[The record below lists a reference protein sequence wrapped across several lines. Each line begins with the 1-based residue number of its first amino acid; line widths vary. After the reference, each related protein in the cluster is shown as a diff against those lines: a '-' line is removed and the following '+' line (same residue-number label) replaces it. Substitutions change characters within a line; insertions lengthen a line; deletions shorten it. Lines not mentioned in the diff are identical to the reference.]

1 MKQFSNMYKN
11 DGCHLVVQD
20 ETITQLVKI
29 PFARDVHVI
38 ECLMFGRIS
47 CSLHVKDK
55 LQQLCYKSLLVACQV

>member
-11 DGCHLVVQD
+11 DGCHLAVQD
-20 ETITQLVKI
+20 ATITQLVKI
-29 PFARDVHVI
+29 PFARDVI
-38 ECLMFGRIS
+38 ECLMLGRIS